1 VANPVIEPIEYITT
15 DLDLAAFLIS
25 KEHELLDI
33 RVGGTEQCS
42 FVFHVEAA
50 PLAATF
56 KRGAHVVAQT
66 YARHR
71 YALLGLVS
79 DAKAEARATR
89 GLGGSR

>member
-1 VANPVIEPIEYITT
+1 MVNPVANPTEYITT

-25 KEHELLDI
+25 KEHELLSI
-33 RVGGTEQCS
+33 RVSDTDHCS
-42 FVFHVEAA
+42 FAFHANAA

-56 KRGAHVVAQT
+56 RRGAHVVAQT
-66 YARHR
+66 YAHHR

-89 GLGGSR
+89 ATGGSR